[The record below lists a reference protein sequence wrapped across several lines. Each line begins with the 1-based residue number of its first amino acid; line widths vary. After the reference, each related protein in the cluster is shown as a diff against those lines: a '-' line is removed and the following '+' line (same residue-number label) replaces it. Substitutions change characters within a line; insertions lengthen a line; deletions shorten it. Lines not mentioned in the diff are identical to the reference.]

1 MMKVEIWSDIA
12 CPFCYIGKR
21 KFETALEQ
29 FAHKDSVQVEWRS
42 FQLDP
47 DAQHVPGQ
55 SIYEALAEK
64 KGWTPEQ
71 AKNIS
76 KQVTGM
82 ASEVGLNYNMDQTV
96 PANTFDA
103 HRLTH
108 LAQKHGLQDA
118 AEERL
123 FQAYFMEG
131 KNVQD
136 PETLVQLGKE
146 IGLPEVVVRNL
157 LVSDDHAY
165 DVRMEG
171 YEAQQIGVRGVPFF
185 VIDRKYAVSGAQPSE
200 VFLQALQTAR
210 TEWEKVHP
218 PVAVLEGEGGAC
230 AIDGTCN

>member
-1 MMKVEIWSDIA
+1 MKVEIWSDIA

-21 KFETALEQ
+21 KFEQALQ
-29 FAHKDSVQVEWRS
+29 GFAHKDTVQVEWRS

-47 DAQHVPGQ
+47 EAQHVPGQ
-55 SIYEALAEK
+55 TIYESLAEK

-71 AKNIS
+71 ARTLS
-76 KQVTGM
+76 GQVSNM
-82 ASEVGLNYNMDQTV
+82 ALEAGLKYNMDNTI

-108 LAQKHGLQDA
+108 LAAKFGLQDA

-131 KNVQD
+131 LNIQD
-136 PETLVQLGKE
+136 HDVLVQLGKE
-146 IGLPEVVVRNL
+146 TGLEEEA
-157 LVSDDHAY
+157 VSHMLAGDDYAY
-165 DVRMEG
+165 DVRIDSA
-171 YEAQQIGVRGVPFF
+171 EAQQIGVRGVPFF

-210 TEWEKVHP
+210 KEWEKANP
-218 PVAVLEGEGGAC
+218 PIPVLAEAGASC
-230 AIDGTCN
+230 DISGNCN